1 MSKKITLEDI
11 FNDDEFGILDSKP
24 KTSSI
29 KSEDERL
36 IESFQEINAFF
47 EKYQRE
53 PNANNVTEFKL
64 LARLKSLRADAK
76 KKEILKSYDI
86 HNLLNTEKAEIKSID
101 DILMDDDLGILDT
114 DDTDEIFKLKN
125 VPHFKD
131 REETDFVARRKAIK
145 NFEPYESSFKKVH
158 KDLKE
163 GKRKLIK
170 YVGGRLQE
178 KTYYILDG
186 VMLYLENVDFHS
198 EAKTLESGKRLRKD
212 GRTKCIFENSTSS
225 NMLYRSLEKGLYKN
239 GLVITHSSDTDDE
252 VLQKN
257 VNAVNEDDQEA
268 GWIYVLKSKST
279 NPQIAGISDL
289 YKIGYST
296 IPVLERIKNASKE
309 ATYLK
314 AEVHIISIFKCY
326 NVNTQKF
333 ENLLHRFLALAKLN
347 VDIFDENGVRI
358 TPREWFVVPIEVIEK
373 AIDLLITGEIIEYK
387 LDAVNNV
394 IVEKDD

>member
-11 FNDDEFGILDSKP
+11 FNDDEFGILDSKS
-24 KTSSI
+24 KTSNI

-47 EKYQRE
+47 EKNQRE

-64 LARLKSLRADAK
+64 LARLKSLRNDDK
-76 KKEILKSYDI
+76 NKEVLKPYDI
-86 HNLLNTEKAEIKSID
+86 HSLLNIKQKGISTFD
-101 DILMDDDLGILDT
+101 DILNDDDLGILDT
-114 DDTDEIFKLKN
+114 DDSDEIFKLKN
-125 VPHFKD
+125 IPNFKD
-131 REETDFVARRKAIK
+131 REEADFVARRKAIK
-145 NFEPYESSFKKVH
+145 NFDAYESLFKKVH
-158 KDLKE
+158 KELKE
-163 GKRKLIK
+163 HKRKLIK
-170 YVGGRLQE
+170 YVGGRLQP

-212 GRTKCIFENSTSS
+212 GRTKCIFENGTSS

-252 VLQKN
+252 ALRKN

-279 NPQIAGISDL
+279 NPQITGIKDL

-296 IPVLERIKNASKE
+296 IPVIERIKNASKE
-309 ATYLK
+309 TTYLK
-314 AEVHIISIFKCY
+314 AEVHIISTFKCY
-326 NVNTQKF
+326 NLNTQKF

-347 VDIFDENGVRI
+347 VDIFDESGVRI

-373 AIDLLITGEIIEYK
+373 AIELLITGEIVDYCFDPI
-387 LDAVNNV
+387 NNV
-394 IVEKDD
+394 IVEK

>member
-1 MSKKITLEDI
+1 MSKKKTLNDI

-24 KTSSI
+24 KVSSM

-47 EKYQRE
+47 EKHNRE
-53 PNANNVTEFKL
+53 PEANNVTEFKL
-64 LARLKSLRADAK
+64 LARLKSLRTDAK
-76 KKEILKSYDI
+76 KTEILKLYDT
-86 HNLLNTEKAEIKSID
+86 HNLLTAKEKIKSVD
-101 DILMDDDLGILDT
+101 DILLDDDLGILDI
-114 DDTDEIFKLKN
+114 DDTSEIFKLKN
-125 VPHFKD
+125 VPNSID
-131 REETDFVARRKAIK
+131 RTETDFVARRKSIK
-145 NFEPYESSFKKVH
+145 DFEPYESIFKKTH
-158 KDLKE
+158 KELKE

-170 YVGGRLQE
+170 YVGGRLQP

-186 VMLYLENVDFHS
+186 VMLYLEEVDFHS

-212 GRTKCIFENSTSS
+212 GRTKCIFENGTSS

-239 GLVITHSSDTDDE
+239 GQVITHSSDTDDE
-252 VLQKN
+252 SLRKN
-257 VNAVNEDDQEA
+257 VNAVNEEDEA
-268 GWIYVLKSKST
+268 SGWIYVLKSKST
-279 NPQIAGISDL
+279 NSQIASINNL

-296 IPVLERIKNASKE
+296 IPVLDRIKNATKE

-314 AEVHIISIFKCY
+314 AEVQIISTFQCY
-326 NVNTQKF
+326 NMNTQKF

-373 AIDLLITGEIIEYK
+373 AIELLIIGEIIDYK
-387 LDAVNNV
+387 LDALNNI
-394 IVEKDD
+394 IVGK